1 MKRTPEVIRADV
13 EMGLRLHA
21 MLRVVKSGLEEISDR
36 LRADALAHP
45 EEHKPLA
52 EECRE
57 GMKWTAPGGLTVIL
71 TADKLV
77 TQFEDEKPTEA
88 KVREIIYGFIH
99 ATMPEIFA
107 DADERHKK
115 AQEIYSELFTRWT
128 GWTRTIVDGLDF
140 RLAVEKLMPQQPTCA
155 EMLIDALKSRDPK
168 TGLPL
173 SDVKTEWAALEK
185 DRAAAESEK
194 AAKKLMGKIT
204 KAAKAGKEA
213 A

>member
-1 MKRTPEVIRADV
+1 MKRTPEAIRADV
-13 EMGLRLHA
+13 EMGLRLHQ
-21 MLRVVKSGLEEISDR
+21 MLKVVKAGLDEISDR

-57 GMKWTAPGGLTVIL
+57 GRQWIAPGGLTVIL

-77 TQFEDEKPTEA
+77 TQFEEGTPIEQAVSATLFMFVESTLKDASDEKKSLTCIA
-88 KVREIIYGFIH
+88 LR
-99 ATMPEIFA
+99 
-107 DADERHKK
+107 D
-115 AQEIYSELFTRWT
+115 ELFKRWT
-128 GWTRTIVDGLDF
+128 GWTRSIVDGLDF
-140 RLAVEKLMPQQPTCA
+140 RSAVEKLMPQQPTIA
-155 EMLIDALKSRDPK
+155 EMLIDALKVRDESGVPK
-168 TGLPL
+168 

-185 DRAAAESEK
+185 DRATAESEK